1 MNFYLVSP
9 LIIVCSVILY
19 HFAQKSIPNDASP
32 WVILS
37 SAYCMAF
44 ALCVTLLIATS
55 EIRKSAELFKTQNL
69 LLAILLAIAAVGV
82 EFGYLYAYRAGWK
95 ISTLAITTGPFV
107 NIALLLIGVLW
118 FKEKLS
124 LTNLIG
130 MMFCIIGT
138 ICLNQK

>member
-9 LIIVCSVILY
+9 LIIVFSVILY
-19 HFAQKSIPNDASP
+19 HFAQKNIPNDADP

-37 SAYCMAF
+37 SAYCIAF
-44 ALCVTLLIATS
+44 ALCVSLLIATG
-55 EIRKSAELFKTQNL
+55 EIKKSAELFKTQNL
-69 LLAILLAIAAVGV
+69 LLAILLAIAAIGV

-95 ISTLAITTGPFV
+95 ISALAITTGPFI

-124 LTNLIG
+124 VTNLIG
-130 MMFCIIGT
+130 IMLCIIGA